1 MKRVFKISFL
11 SIALSSILMAELSLT
26 ERQEESLVK
35 TIMPSTK
42 IEKVDRAVIDGF
54 YKAYLKNGNIL
65 YVNPTIEPFL

>member
-54 YKAYLKNGNIL
+54 YKA
-65 YVNPTIEPFL
+65 